1 MRVAGRGWKAV
12 GRGLRV
18 GELPPSPGA
27 EAQGRHCTSSHGA
40 WSGGT
45 HCVFCMLFSIPFH
58 PLPELSVH
66 GLQGSR
72 TRQPIRNQAAGMAP
86 TAPES
91 PFLPSPAR
99 SGVPG
104 KGSRPQGTR
113 VSGRAN
119 HNSKHVP
126 VGMTPLRRELSPDSA
141 VPQADAGTRVM
152 PADPTVLGELPSP

>member
-18 GELPPSPGA
+18 GELPPSPGV

-86 TAPES
+86 RLPNPPSSPRPPALGFLAKAPDHREPES
-91 PFLPSPAR
+91 AGVRITILNTFLW
-99 SGVPG
+99 G
-104 KGSRPQGTR
+104 
-113 VSGRAN
+113 
-119 HNSKHVP
+119 
-126 VGMTPLRRELSPDSA
+126 
-141 VPQADAGTRVM
+141 
-152 PADPTVLGELPSP
+152 